1 MAGQESLQY
10 LSSLRKRGIRLGLD
24 PLKELLEHFGNPQ
37 RTYKSILIAGTNGKG
52 SVAAILSSILQKEG
66 LKVGLFTSP
75 HLVDFEERIRVE
87 GVMIPREEL
96 CRLIDE
102 LRGGDDRDV
111 TYFEFATALAFLYF
125 ARCQVDIAVLE
136 VGMGGRLDATNLVT
150 PEVSI
155 ITNIAMEHSQYLG
168 RDLRSI
174 AGEKGGIIKGKG
186 VCVTGVRKGPALD
199 ALEDIS
205 QKRGAALYRIGRD
218 FRARRSGPG
227 RFSYYGITTICRNVD
242 IPLIGRHQLE
252 NAALSFAAAEIITMK
267 GLTIGDDSLIDGVRD
282 VAWEG
287 RLEIVNRSPQ
297 VILDGAHNPAGISA
311 IAQVLSHELSF
322 GRLTVVFG
330 ALNDKDYRAMLRRL
344 APLADRVILTG
355 IREERALNPEDM
367 ETVARLYNNDVE
379 VVRDSRE
386 ALLQAL
392 DSSADDDLIC
402 VTGSL
407 YLIGEIKGHALF

>member
-1 MAGQESLQY
+1 MAGQESLHY
-10 LSSLRKRGIRLGLD
+10 LSSLRKRGIRLGLG
-24 PLKELLEHFGNPQ
+24 PLTELLEHFDNPQ
-37 RTYKSILIAGTNGKG
+37 SAYKSILIAGTNGKG

-87 GVMIPREEL
+87 GHKITREEL

-102 LRGGDDRDV
+102 LRRGGDPEI

-125 ARCQVDIAVLE
+125 AQSQVDIAVLE

-155 ITNIAMEHSQYLG
+155 ITNISMEHSQYLG
-168 RDLRSI
+168 SDLRSI
-174 AGEKGGIIKGKG
+174 AGEKGGIIKKSGA
-186 VCVTGVRKGPALD
+186 CVTGVRKGPALE

-205 QKRGAALYRIGRD
+205 HKQGAALYRIGRD
-218 FRARRSGPG
+218 FRVRRSGPG
-227 RFSYYGITTICRNVD
+227 RLSYYGMKTICRNVD

-252 NAALSFAAAEIITMK
+252 NTALSFAAAEILTAK
-267 GLTIGDDSLIDGVRD
+267 GVTIGKESLIDGLRD
-282 VAWEG
+282 ATWEG

-311 IAQVLSHELSF
+311 LAQVLSNELSF
-322 GRLTVVFG
+322 RRLTVIFG
-330 ALNDKDYRAMLRRL
+330 ALSDKDYRAMLRRL
-344 APLADRVILTG
+344 APLADRIILTG
-355 IREERALNPEDM
+355 IREERALKPEDM
-367 ETVARLYNNDVE
+367 ESFARLYNDDVQ
-379 VVRDSRE
+379 VARDSRE
-386 ALLQAL
+386 AVLRAL

-407 YLIGEIKGHALF
+407 YLIGEIKGQALF